1 MAFAEGRDP
10 TARFKGLANLYAQS
24 RPTYPRE
31 AVDFVLA
38 TCHLGP
44 SSVFVDVGCGT
55 GISSRLFADRGLRVI
70 GIEPNAEMRARASAE
85 RGSAVE
91 YRDGRA
97 ESTGLPAASA
107 DTVLAAQAFHWF
119 EPEAAL
125 REFHRILRPQGWV
138 VLFWNT
144 RDREDPFTRGYSEIV
159 DRLPDSK
166 RSDAVDF
173 EPTNLTRGGLF
184 KDAGSRRFP
193 NAQVL
198 DEDGLVTRALSSS
211 YAPREEG
218 SRDAYAEAM
227 RGLFRTFV
235 REGRVTLQYTTLVY
249 LAQRKR

>member
-1 MAFAEGRDP
+1 MASVEGRDP
-10 TARFKGLANLYAQS
+10 TARFTGLANLYAQS
-24 RPTYPRE
+24 RPAYPRE

-38 TCHLGP
+38 TCHFGP
-44 SSVFVDVGCGT
+44 GSVLVDVGCGT
-55 GISSRLFADRGLRVI
+55 GISSRLFAARGLRVI

-85 RGSAVE
+85 HVPVVE

-107 DTVLAAQAFHWF
+107 DAVLAAQAFHWF
-119 EPEAAL
+119 DPEAAL
-125 REFHRILRPQGWV
+125 REFHRILQPEGWV

-166 RSDAVDF
+166 RSDAIDF

-184 KDAGSRRFP
+184 KDAEARRFP

-198 DEDGLVTRALSSS
+198 DETGLVTRALSAS
-211 YAPREEG
+211 YAPREKGNRE
-218 SRDAYAEAM
+218 AYAEAM

-235 REGRVTLQYTTLVY
+235 RDGRVTLRYTTLVY
-249 LAQRKR
+249 LAQRER